1 MYKELLDILDLYRG
15 SFSGRRNYINGK
27 NIKIGGRNYTLNL
40 YYGCFQEG
48 CKLICFRE
56 NGKTYN
62 CLDIR
67 FEPHK
72 TIIKCIKTA
81 YLECGPSTGSLK
93 MLNEDHIMKY
103 MDWTKEMMKEYIDHL
118 KLFIVELI

>member
-40 YYGCFQEG
+40 YYGCFREG
-48 CKLICFRE
+48 CRLICFRE

-72 TIIKCIKTA
+72 TVIKCIKTA
-81 YLECGPSTGSLK
+81 YLECGSSRGSLK
-93 MLNEDHIMKY
+93 MLNEYHIMKY